1 MTQELPVERSE
12 ARDAGREPAEGAA
25 PSSSEHAAVL
35 LEQEGRFEEALAL
48 CERELANRTFDADDA
63 VAARQEAQ
71 LNQRRL
77 RLLRKL
83 GRPPWSSHGARW

>member
-1 MTQELPVERSE
+1 MT
-12 ARDAGREPAEGAA
+12 RETN
-25 PSSSEHAAVL
+25 PSPSAQSSVQAFEQAAVL
-35 LEQEGRFEEALAL
+35 LEQEGRYEEALAL
-48 CERELANRTFDADDA
+48 CERELASRTFDADDA

-83 GRPPWSSHGARW
+83 GRPTWSSQGARW